1 MMLKTAERVTAEHTL
16 QSLQCTGTVTSLW
29 SQRGEAAYWT
39 VTVED
44 DELGGSN
51 NANDSFAQ

>member
-1 MMLKTAERVTAEHTL
+1 MMLKTTERVTAEHTFQL
-16 QSLQCTGTVTSLW
+16 LHCTGTVRSLW
-29 SQRGEAAYWT
+29 AQRGEAAYCT

-44 DELGGSN
+44 DELDGSN